1 MCNLKTLHFEVS
13 QMTKVYNINAEFIML
28 SFNYLFMVQKLLG
41 EGGGKQGDRER
52 ERERERVYPIK
63 HDTFLVC
70 CPSKI

>member
-52 ERERERVYPIK
+52 ERERERKSVPNQA
-63 HDTFLVC
+63 
-70 CPSKI
+70 